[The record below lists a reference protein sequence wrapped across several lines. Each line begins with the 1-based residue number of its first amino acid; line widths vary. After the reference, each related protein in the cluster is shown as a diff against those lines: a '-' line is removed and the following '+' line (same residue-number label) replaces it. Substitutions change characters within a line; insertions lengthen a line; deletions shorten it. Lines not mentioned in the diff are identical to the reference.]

1 MDNVWVVFVT
11 ALILF
16 LSIVVLT
23 FFQKLFRLK
32 SFKSRDNHQ
41 LPLGSMGWPFIG
53 ETADYVSSAYT
64 VGPDAF
70 INKRRSMYGKVFK
83 SHMFGSPTIVSTD
96 AEVNRFVLQ
105 SDATVFVPCYP
116 KSVSELMGEL
126 SILCIN
132 GRLHRKIH
140 CLVAGFFKSHRL
152 KSQITTEMQSFV
164 QQSMANWNEDRP
176 VFIQDV
182 AKSIAFQLL
191 VKTLISLDPGDE
203 MDLLRKHYQEF
214 ISGFISLPVNLPGT
228 MLHHSLQAKKKM
240 RKIVQKII
248 QEKRDRGLYKDPKDV
263 VDLLLK
269 DASGHC
275 DKLIADNVIDM
286 MIPGEESV
294 PVLVAL
300 AIKYLSESPLAL
312 QQLTEENMKLK
323 RLKDQNGEPLSWKD
337 YMSLPFTQKVITETL
352 RMGNIIMGVFRKAT
366 KDVEVKG
373 ISIPKGWCVFT
384 YFRSVHLDDTNYD
397 HPHQF
402 NPWRWQNKD
411 MSSTTFTPFGGGLRL
426 CPGLDLP
433 RLEASIFLHHLVT
446 RFRWSAE
453 EDTIV
458 NFPTVRMKR
467 RMPIWVKKVKL
478 D

>member
-23 FFQKLFRLK
+23 FFQKRFRPK

-140 CLVAGFFKSHRL
+140 GLVAGFFKSHRL
-152 KSQITTEMQSFV
+152 KSQITTEMQSYV
-164 QQSMANWNEDRP
+164 QQSMATWSEDRP

-182 AKSIAFQLL
+182 AKTIAFQLL
-191 VKTLISLDPGDE
+191 VKTLISLDPGED
-203 MDLLRKHYQEF
+203 
-214 ISGFISLPVNLPGT
+214 
-228 MLHHSLQAKKKM
+228 
-240 RKIVQKII
+240 
-248 QEKRDRGLYKDPKDV
+248 
-263 VDLLLK
+263 
-269 DASGHC
+269 
-275 DKLIADNVIDM
+275 
-286 MIPGEESV
+286 SV

-352 RMGNIIMGVFRKAT
+352 RMGNIIMGVFREAM

-411 MSSTTFTPFGGGLRL
+411 MSSTSFTPFGGGLRL
-426 CPGLDLP
+426 CPGLDLS
-433 RLEASIFLHHLVT
+433 RLGASIFLHHLVT